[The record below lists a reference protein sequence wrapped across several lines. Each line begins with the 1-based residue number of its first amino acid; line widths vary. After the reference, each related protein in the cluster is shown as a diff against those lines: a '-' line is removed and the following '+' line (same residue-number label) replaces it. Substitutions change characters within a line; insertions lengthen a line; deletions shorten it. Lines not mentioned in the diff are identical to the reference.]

1 MPHQPHKVII
11 NSRKFDG
18 HVHRSW
24 NAEFIEKRD
33 SLLIF
38 TGEFEEEVRH
48 SKLGVIRRGTISHEY
63 YWLDRWFNVF
73 KFHEPEGELRNFYCN
88 LNMPPEFENNIL
100 DYIDLDIDVL
110 VKKDFSYEILDLD
123 EFEIN
128 SKLLNYSDEIIY
140 QVQQALEELLEIIN
154 NQHFPFDGKTP

>member
-88 LNMPPEFENNIL
+88 LNMPPEFKNNIL

-110 VKKDFSYEILDLD
+110 VSKSFETEILDLE
-123 EFEIN
+123 EFNEN
-128 SKLLNYSDEIIY
+128 SKLYGYSDELK
-140 QVQQALEELLEIIN
+140 AKTFETLNELLKMIEIRAY
-154 NQHFPFDGKTP
+154 PFF

>member
-110 VKKDFSYEILDLD
+110 VSKSFETEILDLE
-123 EFEIN
+123 EFNEN
-128 SKLLNYSDEIIY
+128 SKLYGYSDELK
-140 QVQQALEELLEIIN
+140 AKTFETLNELLKMIEIRAY
-154 NQHFPFDGKTP
+154 PFF